1 MAITITY
8 NRDKKTATVNGALGL
23 ASVETVTVVSDASA
37 ALAEG
42 TVCLHVPGT
51 DTALAEWAVAAG
63 ACETDTRAPALTGWF
78 AARPALECA
87 DFTVRVKDADGNL
100 LGAGCCP
107 VVDSCATGEGAD
119 GFPATGGPLEAEA
132 GTEIQAGCP
141 CMIAEGLAQPCA
153 AADHA
158 RFMGVALGHA
168 ESGETVRIVRW
179 GAVAIP
185 GWGLAPGAS
194 YWLPQSGQVLAQAP
208 AGIALCVG
216 TAQDADTLLL
226 TGGRLAVQTADHAL
240 LGYAVW
246 DAAERRIAIVPA
258 ATAGG
263 AGAAGRIVAARADGT
278 LDPAFLPAGIVTGA
292 LADLFAAVTPMRPET
307 DGVDAINLKLNQ
319 ILTILR
325 GDI

>member
-1 MAITITY
+1 MALQITY
-8 NRDKKTATVNGALGL
+8 DRDKKTATINGALGL
-23 ASVETVTVVSDASA
+23 SSVETVAVESASGDALAAGTLCLHAPGTDA
-37 ALAEG
+37 ALAEW
-42 TVCLHVPGT
+42 
-51 DTALAEWAVAAG
+51 DVASG
-63 ACETDTRAPALTGWF
+63 ACETDTRASALTAWF
-78 AARPALECA
+78 AARPGHDCA
-87 DFTVRVKDADGNL
+87 DFRMRLKDADGNL

-194 YWLPQSGQVLAQAP
+194 YWLPQSGQELAQAP

-246 DAAERRIAIVPA
+246 DEAERRIAIVPA

-292 LADLFAAVTPMRPET
+292 LADLFAAVTPLLPET

-319 ILTILR
+319 ILTILK
-325 GDI
+325 GK